1 MSTYICFLLIKK
13 NWSHIDD
20 QLLKLLPIIRRIKT
34 ENYYHDSDKLLSLY
48 STLLLSYMLED
59 YYHIDNALH
68 NIVWENNKKPILK
81 GFPNIDFSYSH
92 TKGAILCGI
101 TKNSSIGV
109 DIELANTPPYEIMP
123 LVFHPNEI
131 CYVNNSLRSKKQ
143 AFYKIWTQKEAF
155 TKRKGTGLSGD
166 IISIDT
172 QALQSTPLKTW
183 TQNKYICSISQDNFS
198 KINYLDISLSQ
209 IIEHYLQT

>member
-34 ENYYHDSDKLLSLY
+34 EKYYHDSDKLLSLY

-92 TKGAILCGI
+92 TKGAILHM
-101 TKNSSIGV
+101 
-109 DIELANTPPYEIMP
+109 A
-123 LVFHPNEI
+123 HPNGRVCGAKRPKCEAE
-131 CYVNNSLRSKKQ
+131 RSHH
-143 AFYKIWTQKEAF
+143 
-155 TKRKGTGLSGD
+155 L
-166 IISIDT
+166 
-172 QALQSTPLKTW
+172 
-183 TQNKYICSISQDNFS
+183 
-198 KINYLDISLSQ
+198 
-209 IIEHYLQT
+209 

>member
-1 MSTYICFLLIKK
+1 MRYVTS
-13 NWSHIDD
+13 
-20 QLLKLLPIIRRIKT
+20 IIH
-34 ENYYHDSDKLLSLY
+34 Y
-48 STLLLSYMLED
+48 
-59 YYHIDNALH
+59 
-68 NIVWENNKKPILK
+68 
-81 GFPNIDFSYSH
+81 
-92 TKGAILCGI
+92 
-101 TKNSSIGV
+101 
-109 DIELANTPPYEIMP
+109 
-123 LVFHPNEI
+123 
-131 CYVNNSLRSKKQ
+131 SKKQ

>member
-1 MSTYICFLLIKK
+1 
-13 NWSHIDD
+13 
-20 QLLKLLPIIRRIKT
+20 
-34 ENYYHDSDKLLSLY
+34 
-48 STLLLSYMLED
+48 MLED

-155 TKRKGTGLSGD
+155 TKRKRHW
-166 IISIDT
+166 SIWRYYFHRY
-172 QALQSTPLKTW
+172 S
-183 TQNKYICSISQDNFS
+183 SITIYTIKD
-198 KINYLDISLSQ
+198 LDPK
-209 IIEHYLQT
+209 